1 MLCHD
6 PGFARLALEPD
17 AAHAA
22 RPVGAL
28 GLRDVLSLRL
38 ASGGR
43 APTLAEVLASARA
56 LSSPA
61 TRRLI
66 VELKAEPEPGEG
78 EAAAAARGLAA
89 ARALVALLVGR
100 PDLGAQVELVMS
112 FDAPLC
118 RAFKRAAVAALGAAR
133 APRVLLLSE
142 LPARGAAAAA
152 ARAGERLLRARFF
165 APARY
170 FEGGEVEREPAKL
183 LDEWLRCDDGGE
195 GGGLRLDG
203 IYVEYERG
211 MLATPETRARLAAL
225 RAAAGGVVGV
235 WAHPHQPDDT
245 LRVARALV
253 DAGVTYV
260 NTDFQAAF
268 LG

>member
-1 MLCHD
+1 MRT
-6 PGFARLALEPD
+6 GST
-17 AAHAA
+17 
-22 RPVGAL
+22 
-28 GLRDVLSLRL
+28 SLRW
-38 ASGGR
+38 SNGSRR
-43 APTLAEVLASARA
+43 AER
-56 LSSPA
+56 
-61 TRRLI
+61 
-66 VELKAEPEPGEG
+66 G
-78 EAAAAARGLAA
+78 EA
-89 ARALVALLVGR
+89 
-100 PDLGAQVELVMS
+100 
-112 FDAPLC
+112 
-118 RAFKRAAVAALGAAR
+118 
-133 APRVLLLSE
+133 
-142 LPARGAAAAA
+142 
-152 ARAGERLLRARFF
+152 
-165 APARY
+165 
-170 FEGGEVEREPAKL
+170 GGVPS
-183 LDEWLRCDDGGE
+183 DDGGE